1 MTKVAKTYSESY
13 APTDIQTSLKEALD
27 LLGGL
32 DKFVFPNDKV
42 LIKPNMVEAIHPDKA
57 VTVHPEVLRALIKE
71 LKKIDVQSI
80 YVGDSPGY
88 QTAKKVGEISGI
100 LAVCTEE
107 NIELIEFDTSKQ
119 FHNPEA
125 LLIKKLELTDIITNV
140 DKIISLAKMKTH
152 SFMGTSGTVKNLFGM
167 VVGPAKAQFHLR
179 LQKQMDFASML
190 IDIHDATKPIL
201 SIIDG
206 VVGMEGAGPRNGN
219 PKKTN
224 LLIASSCAFAADE
237 VMRATMGF
245 NEKEI
250 PLSQVAIKT
259 HKVADWDKIEIL
271 GSASSLIYQ
280 FEPPP
285 SFSKITDKFPEWL
298 VSIAQKHLT
307 SRPFVNKNCIAC
319 GRCAIHCPPSAIE
332 IQKIA
337 FINYKKCIRCYCCQ
351 EFCPADAISIVD
363 SFTLKFMKF
372 IKKFIK

>member
-372 IKKFIK
+372 IKKFGK

>member
-1 MTKVAKTYSESY
+1 
-13 APTDIQTSLKEALD
+13 
-27 LLGGL
+27 
-32 DKFVFPNDKV
+32 
-42 LIKPNMVEAIHPDKA
+42 
-57 VTVHPEVLRALIKE
+57 
-71 LKKIDVQSI
+71 
-80 YVGDSPGY
+80 
-88 QTAKKVGEISGI
+88 
-100 LAVCTEE
+100 
-107 NIELIEFDTSKQ
+107 
-119 FHNPEA
+119 
-125 LLIKKLELTDIITNV
+125 
-140 DKIISLAKMKTH
+140 
-152 SFMGTSGTVKNLFGM
+152 
-167 VVGPAKAQFHLR
+167 
-179 LQKQMDFASML
+179 
-190 IDIHDATKPIL
+190 
-201 SIIDG
+201 
-206 VVGMEGAGPRNGN
+206 MEGAGPRNGN